1 MAFGNAAEGKE
12 ILLNGNQTNL
22 EQGNDFVL

>member
-12 ILLNGNQTNL
+12 ILLNWNQTNF
-22 EQGNDFVL
+22 EQGNDFAL